1 MKLASKKLSKARVYT
16 FIITIIIL
24 GFGNVSGILF
34 TPGFARPL
42 EAAVPSVSI
51 SPSSVMIGDNFSF
64 TVTFENTRADPVY
77 GPFIDLVF
85 PLTGQDGEDGSV

>member
-1 MKLASKKLSKARVYT
+1 MKPASKARVYT

-24 GFGNVSGILF
+24 SFGNVSGSLF

-51 SPSSVMIGDNFSF
+51 SLSSVMIGEDFSF
-64 TVTFENTRADPVY
+64 NVIFENTGSDPGY

-85 PLTGQDGEDGSV
+85 PMTGQDGDDGSV